1 MMAINKLS
9 LAKMIDHTLLKAAS
23 TREDIVRLCDEG
35 KRFGFASVVVNP
47 TYVSLASRL
56 MKGTGVKVCTVVG
69 FPLGANTPE
78 VKAYEAWNC
87 LMNGAEEL
95 DMVMNIGALKSGNLD
110 LVKRDIEGVVRVAK
124 PRHVVTKVIL
134 ETCYLS
140 REEKVNAC
148 RVVLESG
155 ADFVKTSTGFGPQG
169 VTLEDVKLL
178 KDLVANKIGIKASGG
193 IRTYY
198 EALSMIEAGATRL
211 GSSSGVQI
219 LAEASE

>member
-1 MMAINKLS
+1 MAINKAA

-23 TREDIVRLCDEG
+23 TREEVMRLCDEG
-35 KRFGFASVVVNP
+35 KRLGFAAVVVNP

-56 MKGTGVKVCTVVG
+56 MKGTGVKVDTVVG

-87 LMNGAEEL
+87 LVNGADEL
-95 DMVMNIGALKSGNLD
+95 DMVMNVGALKSGNLD
-110 LVKRDIEGVVRVAK
+110 LLKKDIEGVVRVAK
-124 PRHVVTKVIL
+124 ARRALTKVIL

-148 RVVLESG
+148 LVVLESG
-155 ADFVKTSTGFGPQG
+155 ADFVKTSTGFGAHG
-169 VTLEDVKLL
+169 ATVDDVKLL
-178 KDLVANKIGIKASGG
+178 KELVSNKIGVKASGG
-193 IRTYY
+193 IRTYQ

-219 LAEASE
+219 LSEAPE